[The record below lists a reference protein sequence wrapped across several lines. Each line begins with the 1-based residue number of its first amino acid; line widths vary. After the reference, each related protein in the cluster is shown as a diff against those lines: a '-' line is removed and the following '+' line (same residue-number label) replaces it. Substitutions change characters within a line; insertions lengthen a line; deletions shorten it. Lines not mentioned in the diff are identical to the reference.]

1 MFTCTFCCC
10 VFLRRLRQQ
19 QQHPMAINRRMIHPP
34 AIPAMRPTL
43 TLDELD
49 EPLPS
54 VVVVPLESKN
64 VLLVVVVLPPVV
76 VVPPPLEDVL
86 AALTVELPTPFVA
99 DPPEFE

>member
-1 MFTCTFCCC
+1 MGLGMFTCTFCCC
-10 VFLRRLRQQ
+10 VFLRRLRQQQ

-64 VLLVVVVLPPVV
+64 VLLVVVVLP
-76 VVPPPLEDVL
+76 
-86 AALTVELPTPFVA
+86 ALTVDPLVVLLAVEPLDAPLVDDPT
-99 DPPEFE
+99 